1 MLSKQKRTAV
11 HEKRSKAYYGHDDNS
26 MSVGLKPLAFC
37 AVLSAC
43 VPGSDQEPD
52 TSESAAAESGQASAG
67 DSGTVCLI
75 ADRSVLARA
84 PSTAATGPANL
95 RGWISLE
102 HFGVRD
108 SAGAKLVDS
117 DGFALDAAWRK
128 AGADSVVVEGFN
140 DFVRIEMRLRHT
152 TSAARGTLRAHSDA
166 ALERDSTGKLRE
178 FRRSGSIQFRKAS
191 CDRMPAPAGTAAAID
206 MLPHGTPRPGI
217 RFDPAKLHRGMSVG
231 SLVADSVAASVALTD
246 LSYVGTARFNG
257 EIQLK
262 GWTLRHPDPDL
273 HRVVTCFEADSSSA
287 ARLPRWA
294 GDERRTWFCFSNRA
308 EAARAL
314 GPPSEGVPATIV
326 VDEFTIYR
334 GLSDEVNSSR
344 LVRLVRRGPP
354 G

>member
-1 MLSKQKRTAV
+1 
-11 HEKRSKAYYGHDDNS
+11 

-43 VPGSDQEPD
+43 APGSDEEPD
-52 TSESAAAESGQASAG
+52 RSESAAAESEQASAG
-67 DSGTVCLI
+67 DSGAVCLV

-84 PSTAATGPANL
+84 PGASAPGPANL
-95 RGWISLE
+95 RGWIRLE

-108 SAGAKLVDS
+108 SAGANLVDS
-117 DGFALDAAWRK
+117 DGFALDAAWRN
-128 AGADSVVVEGFN
+128 AGTDSGVVEGSN

-152 TSAARGTLRAHSDA
+152 TSGARGTLRAHSDA

-178 FRRSGSIQFRKAS
+178 FRRSGSIQFRTAS
-191 CDRMPAPAGTAAAID
+191 CDQMPAPAGTAAID
-206 MLPHGTPRPGI
+206 VLPHGTPRPGI
-217 RFDPAKLHRGMSVG
+217 RFDPAKLQRGMSVG
-231 SLVADSVAASVALTD
+231 SLVADTVAANVTLTD
-246 LSYVGTARFNG
+246 LSYVGTARFTG

-273 HRVVTCFEADSSSA
+273 HRIVTCFEADSSSA

-294 GDERRTWFCFSNRA
+294 GDERRAWFCFSNRA
-308 EAARAL
+308 EAASAL
-314 GPPSEGVPATIV
+314 GPPSEGVQATIV

-334 GLSDEVNSSR
+334 GLSDEVNVSR
-344 LVRLVRRGPP
+344 FVRLVRREPP